1 MFDEQNLNSIQE
13 ALNGAKNILILSPA
27 NPSLDSI
34 AASLALYLSLKKQG
48 KQVLAAC
55 PSSMTVAFNRLI
67 GVNKITDRVGGRN
80 LIISFDYLKDSIEKV
95 SYNIESEKFN
105 LVVEPK
111 AGCPPLETD
120 KVSYSYAGSEADL
133 VFIIGALKLE
143 DLDRLY
149 FNEKGVFDNSLT
161 VNIDNRAN
169 NTKFGKVN
177 LVNPQSASCC
187 EILTL
192 LIKRLNLPIDPDT
205 SSNLLAGIEANTS
218 NFQASATSADTFEAA
233 AWCLKNGAKRKQFVG
248 QRPMPPAQ
256 APFITPQAATPKPPQ
271 IPPITPSPKPTQPP
285 PDWLKPKV
293 YKGNSLV

>member
-1 MFDEQNLNSIQE
+1 MIDDSSVNSIQE

-55 PSSMTVAFNRLI
+55 PSPMTVAFNRLI
-67 GVNKITDRVGGRN
+67 GVNKITDKVGGRN

-95 SYNIESEKFN
+95 SYNIENEKFN

-111 AGCPPLETD
+111 AGCPSLKND
-120 KVSYSYAGSEADL
+120 KVSYSYTGSEADL

-143 DLDRLY
+143 DLDKLY
-149 FNEKGVFDNSLT
+149 FNEKRVFDNSLT
-161 VNIDNRAN
+161 VNIDNRTN

-205 SSNLLAGIEANTS
+205 SSNLLAGLLLLR
-218 NFQASATSADTFEAA
+218 Q
-233 AWCLKNGAKRKQFVG
+233 
-248 QRPMPPAQ
+248 
-256 APFITPQAATPKPPQ
+256 
-271 IPPITPSPKPTQPP
+271 
-285 PDWLKPKV
+285 
-293 YKGNSLV
+293 SLLSLLRFRL